1 MVIQLFLCLSMDA
14 MSCGLPGELSKGAAC
29 YHIFLFVDNSCW
41 HILESMLSNSDYYS
55 LVLSD
60 RGYSDAIT
68 S

>member
-1 MVIQLFLCLSMDA
+1 
-14 MSCGLPGELSKGAAC
+14 MSRGLPGELSKGAAC
-29 YHIFLFVDNSCW
+29 YHIFLFFDNSCW
-41 HILESMLSNSDYYS
+41 HILESMLSNSDYS